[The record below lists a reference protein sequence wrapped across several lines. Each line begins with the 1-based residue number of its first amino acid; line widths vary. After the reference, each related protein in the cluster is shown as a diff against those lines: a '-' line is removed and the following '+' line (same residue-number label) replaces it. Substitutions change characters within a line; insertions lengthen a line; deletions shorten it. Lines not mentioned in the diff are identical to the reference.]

1 MIATPALADNCTDLT
16 KLTPPDASVT
26 AATMETGAFESP
38 LDGIGLTTK
47 VTEAFCRVT
56 GIARSE
62 PASSIGFELWLP
74 PADKWNGRM
83 LASGGLGTSGA
94 VIYPALNDALTRGF
108 AALGDDLGHQSNAFS
123 SDWAV
128 GHPERVKD
136 WGHRGSHYSAVAAKA
151 IVAAYYGKG
160 PDFSYFTGCSHGGGA
175 ALAEAQRF
183 PDDYDGIVAGA
194 FGHNQ
199 TGLEASYVWSAQA
212 ALIDKASN
220 LPADALALVGK
231 AAVETCDPMDGLTDG
246 IIADPGKCNFDP
258 AQLQCEAGETAGC
271 LAAPQV
277 EAVKKLYAG
286 PKNSAGKQVFAG
298 LAPGSEF
305 QWGFLVAGPETFL
318 GGDFYKYIVFDGA
331 DWDWRTM
338 DFDTDVLAA
347 VSKVG
352 ADVDNLATDLSAF
365 AASGGKLILYNGP
378 ADALIQPDNA
388 VEYYESV
395 LKDSPAADTFTRL
408 YLAPGMG
415 HCSSGPGP
423 NAFGG
428 TRYLNA
434 GQPNPP
440 ALDPEHDVISAIVA
454 WVEEGK
460 APGAIVATKF
470 TDDDASKGIA
480 MQRPLCPY
488 PQQAAYDGSGDPN
501 DAASFACGK

>member
-1 MIATPALADNCTDLT
+1 
-16 KLTPPDASVT
+16 
-26 AATMETGAFESP
+26 
-38 LDGIGLTTK
+38 
-47 VTEAFCRVT
+47 
-56 GIARSE
+56 
-62 PASSIGFELWLP
+62 
-74 PADKWNGRM
+74 
-83 LASGGLGTSGA
+83 
-94 VIYPALNDALTRGF
+94 
-108 AALGDDLGHQSNAFS
+108 
-123 SDWAV
+123 
-128 GHPERVKD
+128 
-136 WGHRGSHYSAVAAKA
+136 
-151 IVAAYYGKG
+151 
-160 PDFSYFTGCSHGGGA
+160 
-175 ALAEAQRF
+175 
-183 PDDYDGIVAGA
+183 
-194 FGHNQ
+194 
-199 TGLEASYVWSAQA
+199 
-212 ALIDKASN
+212 
-220 LPADALALVGK
+220 
-231 AAVETCDPMDGLTDG
+231 MDGLTDG

-271 LAAPQV
+271 LTAPQV

-318 GGDFYKYIVFDGA
+318 GGDFYKYMVFDGA

-338 DFDTDVLAA
+338 DFDTDVPAA

-365 AASGGKLILYNGP
+365 AASGGKLILYNGL

-395 LKDSPAADTFTRL
+395 RKDSPDADTFTRL

-440 ALDPEHDVISAIVA
+440 VLDPEHDVISAIVA

>member
-1 MIATPALADNCTDLT
+1 MQ
-16 KLTPPDASVT
+16 
-26 AATMETGAFESP
+26 TGAFESP
-38 LDGIGLTTK
+38 QDGIGMTTK
-47 VTEAFCRVT
+47 VSETFCRVT
-56 GIARSE
+56 GVARSE
-62 PASSIGFELWLP
+62 PTSTIGFELWLP

-94 VIYPALNDALTRGF
+94 VIYPAMNDALTRGF
-108 AALGDDLGHQSNAFS
+108 AALGDDLGHQSSAFA

-136 WGHRGSHYSAVAAKA
+136 WGNRGSHFSAVAGKA

-160 PDFSYFTGCSHGGGA
+160 PDQSYFTGCSHGGGA

-183 PDDYDGIVAGA
+183 PEDYDGIVAGA
-194 FGHNQ
+194 FGHDQ

-212 ALIDKASN
+212 ALNDKASN
-220 LPADALALVGK
+220 LPPEALALVGK
-231 AAVETCDPMDGLTDG
+231 AAVEACDPIDGLKDG
-246 IIADPGKCNFDP
+246 IIGDPSQCNFDP
-258 AQLQCEAGETAGC
+258 AELQCGGDATGAC
-271 LAAPQV
+271 LTAPQV

-286 PKNSAGKQVFAG
+286 PKTSAGEQIFAG

-305 QWGFLVAGPETFL
+305 QWAFLVAGPETFL
-318 GGDFYKYIVFDGA
+318 GGDFYKYIVHDGA

-338 DFDTDVLAA
+338 NLEAEVSAA
-347 VSKVG
+347 RQKVS
-352 ADVDNLATDLSAF
+352 ADVDNVAADLSAF
-365 AASGGKLILYNGP
+365 NASGGKLIMYNGL
-378 ADALIQPDNA
+378 ADALIQPGNA
-388 VEYYESV
+388 TTYYDAV
-395 LKDSPAADTFTRL
+395 LKGSADAESFTRL

-440 ALDPEHDVISAIVA
+440 VLDPEHDVISAIVA
-454 WVEEGK
+454 WVEDGK
-460 APGAIVATKF
+460 APAAIVATKF
-470 TDDDASKGIA
+470 TEDDASKGIA

-488 PQQAAYDGSGDPN
+488 PQRAVYRGFGSTR
-501 DAASFACGK
+501 AASNFRCEAPSNR

>member
-1 MIATPALADNCTDLT
+1 
-16 KLTPPDASVT
+16 
-26 AATMETGAFESP
+26 
-38 LDGIGLTTK
+38 
-47 VTEAFCRVT
+47 
-56 GIARSE
+56 
-62 PASSIGFELWLP
+62 
-74 PADKWNGRM
+74 M

-136 WGHRGSHYSAVAAKA
+136 WGHRASHYSAVAAKA
-151 IVAAYYGKG
+151 IVGAYYGKG
-160 PDFSYFTGCSHGGGA
+160 PDYSYFTGCSHGGGV

-194 FGHNQ
+194 FGHDQ

-212 ALIDKASN
+212 ALNDTASN
-220 LPADALALVGK
+220 LPPEALALVAK

-246 IIADPGKCNFDP
+246 IIGNPGKCSFDP
-258 AQLQCEAGETAGC
+258 AVLQCQAGASADCLTAT
-271 LAAPQV
+271 QV

-286 PKNSAGKQVFAG
+286 PVNSAGKQIFAG

-318 GGDFYKYIVFDGA
+318 GGDFYKYMVQDGA
-331 DWDWRTM
+331 DWDWRKMNFDM
-338 DFDTDVLAA
+338 DIAA
-347 VSKVG
+347 AEQKIG
-352 ADVDNLATDLSAF
+352 ADVDNLATDMSAF
-365 AASGGKLILYNGP
+365 AASGGKLIMYNGL
-378 ADALIQPDNA
+378 ADALIQPGNA
-388 VEYYESV
+388 IEYYESV
-395 LKDSPAADTFTRL
+395 LKASPDAGSFTRL

-440 ALDPEHDVISAIVA
+440 VLDAEHDVISAIVA

-470 TDDDASKGIA
+470 TDDDTSKGIA

-488 PQQAAYDGSGDPN
+488 PQEATYNGSGDPN
-501 DAASFACGK
+501 DAANFTCGK